1 MYGHTAIDLR
11 MLWLYNVLKV
21 LFEKLCLQER
31 CENKKL
37 PKTINKQQQSTS
49 EAAVSMH
56 RHKHADTHRH
66 TQIRHFH
73 PLISFSLRKNSSEVS
88 VFVMMNP
95 ESYTNAHSIHCLAHY
110 CILVFDKHFPS
121 TVQTYRSVYLLQ
133 TDTPVKDFCWIFA

>member
-1 MYGHTAIDLR
+1 MWTGTSRIPGYVNKQKSFYKRKCVKSLMFAICMMLPSIDLR

-95 ESYTNAHSIHCLAHY
+95 ESYTNTQTHTQSIAWHIIA
-110 CILVFDKHFPS
+110 F
-121 TVQTYRSVYLLQ
+121 
-133 TDTPVKDFCWIFA
+133 